1 MRAAIHVIPA
11 KAAARRI
18 GIPGSRHGWE
28 IPAFAGMT
36 KNPPGMTGNPPGM
49 TGNTAGMTGNSA
61 GVSEKPVGVTGNL
74 VEMNGKRGWH
84 DAWRRHFHAK

>member
-36 KNPPGMTGNPPGM
+36 KNP
-49 TGNTAGMTGNSA
+49 AGMTGNSA
-61 GVSEKPVGVTGNL
+61 AVSEKPVGVTGNL